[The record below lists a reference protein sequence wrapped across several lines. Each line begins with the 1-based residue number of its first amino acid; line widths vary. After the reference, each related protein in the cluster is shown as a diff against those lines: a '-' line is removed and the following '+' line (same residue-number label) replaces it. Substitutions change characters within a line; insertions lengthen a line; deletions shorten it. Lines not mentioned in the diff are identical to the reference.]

1 MLSID
6 EMARRHNVSIYRLR
20 ALQVATIPVDCTKR
34 VDVGFYAKEKAR
46 LINPLSFLTKAEI
59 RPGLFAY
66 GKQAPSLAQAVAA
79 DGELCNAL
87 DTLLT
92 NYAWA
97 IEWNDGSLQARVNTW
112 KATIDGDSTGGERFL
127 SNLETV
133 ARRLSD
139 VSNGRSQV
147 VARLS
152 PLAFGPTWFRKRA
165 MLGGFSAGLVIVVML
180 LFVAGS
186 VR

>member
-6 EMARRHNVSIYRLR
+6 EMARQHNVSIVRLQ

-34 VDVGFYAKEKAR
+34 VDVGFYAKEKAG
-46 LINPLSFLTKAEI
+46 LINPLSFLAKAEI

-66 GKQAPSLAQAVAA
+66 GKQAPSLAQAVAV
-79 DGELCNAL
+79 DGELCSAL
-87 DTLLT
+87 ATLLA

-97 IEWNDGSLQARVNTW
+97 IEWNDGALQARVNTW

-127 SNLETV
+127 SNLETI
-133 ARRLSD
+133 ARRLGD
-139 VSNGRSQV
+139 ISNGRSQV

-152 PLAFGPTWFRKRA
+152 PVAFGPNWFRKRA
-165 MLGGFSAGLVIVVML
+165 MLGGFLAGLVIVVML
-180 LFVAGS
+180 VFAVGRL
-186 VR
+186 R